1 MVRELKKK
9 IIMNSESENENG
21 NTLDNFDYE
30 IKEIDEEE
38 QNIGEKKKQQNEIK
52 NRKKSKKE
60 HLNFRL
66 SK

>member
-30 IKEIDEEE
+30 IKEIDAEE

>member
-1 MVRELKKK
+1 
-9 IIMNSESENENG
+9 MNSESENENG
-21 NTLDNFDYE
+21 NTLHNFDYE